1 MAIENL
7 TNIPVPAEVSAD
19 IFTDALE
26 VSGLTSLAANAGLNL
41 RITSDPRDR
50 IAYDVSGAEAYW
62 HNPVADEKKV
72 SANTIKTVNVPMYDL
87 ALIWKVQDHT
97 DLDATELINQ
107 LKLDAPRKLGEALQ
121 KTIFGGTAEK
131 TEAPFGGVET
141 FGAATAIDTTSANA
155 WAGVIDGVDDAS
167 GLLLNS
173 KVKSDLKT
181 AVTTVQAGV
190 TINPLTF
197 GIDDGYTVAGLPAYF
212 VKRATEETT
221 DLAGIV
227 GDWSKAVLYI
237 KNDLSLQTVD
247 GSTDFQMMREDARAY
262 KLKWRC
268 GFAVADKKY
277 FKTFK
282 KQPSQSN
289 S

>member
-7 TNIPVPAEVSAD
+7 TTIPVPAEVSAD

-62 HNPVADEKKV
+62 HNPVTDEKKV

-131 TEAPFGGVET
+131 TEAPFGGVAT
-141 FGAATAIDTTSANA
+141 FGDATAIDTTSANA

-221 DLAGIV
+221 ALAGIV

-282 KQPSQSN
+282 KQASQASA
-289 S
+289 

>member
-62 HNPVADEKKV
+62 HNPVTNEKQV
-72 SANTIKTVNVPMYDL
+72 STNAIKTVNVPMYDL

-131 TEAPFGGVET
+131 TEAPFGGVAT
-141 FGAATAIDTTSANA
+141 FGEATAIDTASANA

-221 DLAGIV
+221 ALAGIV

-282 KQPSQSN
+282 KTSPSN

>member
-1 MAIENL
+1 MAIENM
-7 TNIPVPAEVSAD
+7 TNIQVPAEVSAE

-50 IAYDVSGAEAYW
+50 IFYDVSGAEADW
-62 HNPVADEKKV
+62 HNPATEEKAVAE
-72 SANTIKTVNVPMYDL
+72 NTVKTVSVPMTDL
-87 ALIWKVQDHT
+87 YLIWKVQDHT
-97 DLDATELINQ
+97 DQSATELINQ
-107 LKLDAPRKLGEALQ
+107 LKIDAPKKLGEALQ
-121 KTIFGGTAEK
+121 KTVFGGTAEFTK
-131 TEAPFGGVET
+131 APFGGVTT
-141 FGAATAIDTTSANA
+141 FGDATEINTADANA
-155 WAGVIDGVDDAS
+155 WAGVIDGVDDAT

-197 GIDDGYTVAGLPAYF
+197 GIEDGYTVAGLPSYF
-212 VKRATEETT
+212 VKRAKSPVT
-221 DLAGIV
+221 DLAGVV
-227 GDWSKAVLYI
+227 GDWSKAVLYV

-282 KQPSQSN
+282 KQASQVSV
-289 S
+289 

>member
-1 MAIENL
+1 MAIENM
-7 TNIPVPAEVSAD
+7 TNIQVPAEVSAD

-62 HNPVADEKKV
+62 HNPVTDEKKV
-72 SANTIKTVNVPMYDL
+72 SANTIKTVSVPMYDL

-121 KTIFGGTAEK
+121 KTIFGGRLEK
-131 TEAPFGGVET
+131 PEAPFGGIET
-141 FGAATAIDTTSANA
+141 FGEATAIDTTSANA

-212 VKRATEETT
+212 VKRAIEETA

-282 KQPSQSN
+282 KQPSQVSG
-289 S
+289 

>member
-1 MAIENL
+1 MAIENM
-7 TNIPVPAEVSAD
+7 TNIQVPAEVSAE

-41 RITSDPRDR
+41 RITSDSRDR
-50 IAYDVSGAEAYW
+50 IFYDVSGAEADW
-62 HNPVADEKKV
+62 HNPATEEKAVAE
-72 SANTIKTVNVPMYDL
+72 NTVKTVSVPMTDL
-87 ALIWKVQDHT
+87 YLIWKVQDHT
-97 DLDATELINQ
+97 DQGATELINQ
-107 LKLDAPRKLGEALQ
+107 LKIDAPKKLGEALQ
-121 KTIFGGTAEK
+121 KTVFGGTAEFAK
-131 TEAPFGGVET
+131 APFGGVAT
-141 FGAATAIDTTSANA
+141 FGDATEINTADANA
-155 WAGVIDGVDDAS
+155 WAGVIDSVDDAT

-197 GIDDGYTVAGLPAYF
+197 GIEDGYAVAGLPAYF
-212 VKRATEETT
+212 VKRVKSPVT
-221 DLAGIV
+221 DLAGVV
-227 GDWSKAVLYI
+227 GDWSKAVLYV

-247 GSTDFQMMREDARAY
+247 GTTDFQMMREDARAY

-268 GFAVADKKY
+268 GFAVADKRY

-282 KQPSQSN
+282 KQPSQVSG
-289 S
+289 